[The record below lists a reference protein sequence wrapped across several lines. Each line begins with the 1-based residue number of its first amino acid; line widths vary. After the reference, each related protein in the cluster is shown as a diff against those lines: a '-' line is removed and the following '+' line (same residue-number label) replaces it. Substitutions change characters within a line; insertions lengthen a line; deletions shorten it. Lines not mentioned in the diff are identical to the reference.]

1 MLKILAYILG
11 YCPQAYRLSGNIQ
24 KYMPKFLT
32 IFLDIT
38 IFFYT
43 YYMIISQLFGFM
55 YYGKLTIFLDIVPI
69 WHIFLANWQ
78 YFWILCRFFGKYFWI
93 LCRFSAY
100 IFEYCADFSAYI
112 FEYMPISLIKILN
125 KDRLKNIFF
134 FEYQRK
140 YGVFFIH
147 KCTKFYLRATI

>member
-1 MLKILAYILG
+1 MKEKRACNNVNNRVLYLYQGL
-11 YCPQAYRLSGNIQ
+11 YHNCSDLC
-24 KYMPKFLT
+24 T
-32 IFLDIT
+32 T
-38 IFFYT
+38 
-43 YYMIISQLFGFM
+43 
-55 YYGKLTIFLDIVPI
+55 
-69 WHIFLANWQ
+69 ANWQ
-78 YFWILCRFFGKYFWI
+78 YFWILCRFGIYLWQTYNISGYCADFSANIFGY
-93 LCRFSAY
+93 CADFSAY

-134 FEYQRK
+134 FEYQTK

>member
-1 MLKILAYILG
+1 MNVKKPLILDKKLIEDYITIVRIYVLRQIDNISGYCADLAYIFWQTDNISG
-11 YCPQAYRLSGNIQ
+11 YCADFSANI
-24 KYMPKFLT
+24 
-32 IFLDIT
+32 
-38 IFFYT
+38 
-43 YYMIISQLFGFM
+43 FG
-55 YYGKLTIFLDIVPI
+55 YCAD
-69 WHIFLANWQ
+69 
-78 YFWILCRFFGKYFWI
+78 
-93 LCRFSAY
+93 FSAY

-134 FEYQRK
+134 FEYQTK

>member
-1 MLKILAYILG
+1 
-11 YCPQAYRLSGNIQ
+11 
-24 KYMPKFLT
+24 
-32 IFLDIT
+32 
-38 IFFYT
+38 
-43 YYMIISQLFGFM
+43 MIISQLFGFM

-69 WHIFLANWQ
+69 WHIF
-78 YFWILCRFFGKYFWI
+78 FGKLTIFLDIVPIWHILFWQTDNI
-93 LCRFSAY
+93 SGYCADFSANIFGYCADFSAY

-134 FEYQRK
+134 FEYQTK

>member
-1 MLKILAYILG
+1 
-11 YCPQAYRLSGNIQ
+11 
-24 KYMPKFLT
+24 
-32 IFLDIT
+32 
-38 IFFYT
+38 
-43 YYMIISQLFGFM
+43 M

-69 WHIFLANWQ
+69 WHMYIWQ
-78 YFWILCRFFGKYFWI
+78 TDNISGYCAD
-93 LCRFSAY
+93 FSAN
-100 IFEYCADFSAYI
+100 IFGYCADFSAYI

-134 FEYQRK
+134 FEYQTK